1 MIFVRPGVKL
11 VWGKL
16 LFLVVCLLTN
26 GLIVAIIMAIKEIRG
41 DKMNTEIVTERIAY
55 YGWNSQNI
63 FTVSSLLEYKEGF
76 WKEAVI
82 LEAREGRSAG
92 EKAYDK
98 NNGIRMLAD
107 ASDLRALSYAIKSL
121 VKNKKTSYKK
131 FTDPKR
137 AKNGNGQGKQKMLTL
152 GVNKDTYY
160 LNFSQNHK
168 IGVGFDMFKI
178 LAIADQLEVI
188 AECTEKMLFRKQIRS
203 SR

>member
-1 MIFVRPGVKL
+1 MI
-11 VWGKL
+11 
-16 LFLVVCLLTN
+16 
-26 GLIVAIIMAIKEIRG
+26 MS
-41 DKMNTEIVTERIAY
+41 TETVTERIAY

-63 FTVSSLLEYKEGF
+63 FTVSSLLEYKDGF

-82 LEAREGRSAG
+82 LEAREGASAG
-92 EKAYDK
+92 KEAYSK

-121 VKNKKTSYKK
+121 VKNKKTGYKK

-188 AECTEKMLFRKQIRS
+188 AECTEKMLFRKQIKS